1 MFGMVSRLPDN
12 LLHHHACN
20 IFIFTTTSSK
30 SWMHTNCDL
39 CLMYS
44 LPHTSILP
52 STPPSK
58 EKFKNLVKKHVTDYW
73 EQALRAEASP
83 LSSLEFFQPEFMSLS
98 TPHPLWTTAA
108 SSPTKTVM
116 ATVQG
121 RLLSGR
127 YWTEALCS
135 YWSNSIGLCKLSPI
149 CNVVEDMLFFCSSLP
164 EVIRLVQ
171 KHGNHVLEH
180 RFNITHLWC
189 YCLHRD
195 RLKILWRW
203 KDFMKAYKFFSVSR
217 HSLFCEGTLA
227 KISIVIFLN

>member
-1 MFGMVSRLPDN
+1 
-12 LLHHHACN
+12 
-20 IFIFTTTSSK
+20 
-30 SWMHTNCDL
+30 
-39 CLMYS
+39 
-44 LPHTSILP
+44 
-52 STPPSK
+52 
-58 EKFKNLVKKHVTDYW
+58 
-73 EQALRAEASP
+73 
-83 LSSLEFFQPEFMSLS
+83 MSLS
-98 TPHPLWTTAA
+98 TSHPLWTTAA

-135 YWSNSIGLCKLSPI
+135 YWSNSIGLCTLSPI

-195 RLKILWRW
+195 RLKILLWWRH
-203 KDFMKAYKFFSVSR
+203 FMKAWKSSFRKAGTDRFWQKFPYFVVVLVLWYFGIRKSSIDCFSIIN
-217 HSLFCEGTLA
+217 EM
-227 KISIVIFLN
+227 KW